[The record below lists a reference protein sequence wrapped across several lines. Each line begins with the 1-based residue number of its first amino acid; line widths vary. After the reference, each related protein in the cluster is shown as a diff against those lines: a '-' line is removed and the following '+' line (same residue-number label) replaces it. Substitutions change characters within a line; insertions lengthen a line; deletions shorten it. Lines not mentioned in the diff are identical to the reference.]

1 MVGWIIGGIVF
12 AVLAVVFFIMAAILR
27 RVVPTNMIHIVQ
39 STGKTTLFGK
49 GQTAGNTYYMWPSW
63 VPRFGVVVTTFPESI
78 FQITLK
84 DYEAYDAA
92 RLPFVVDITAF
103 FRIENAEIAAHRVA
117 SFPEL
122 EDQLKSVLQ
131 GAVRRVLATNKL
143 EEIMQER
150 GSLGEKFTAEVRE
163 QIAEWGVLPV
173 KTIEFMDL
181 RDSAKSQVIFN
192 IMAKEQSRI
201 DKESRI
207 KIAENRQEAET
218 KEIEAKRI
226 TDVNRQDAEQQVGER
241 TAQKDQAVGLA
252 REASKQAIQEQAA
265 VTAEKDMAVLKVQQ
279 VSQAG
284 IDKEVAIVHA
294 EQQGREREI
303 RAEADK
309 KVQVVTASGDKEST
323 VARAEGQLA
332 AAKLNAEGIEA
343 EGKAKGAAEEAILMA
358 PVNTQITLAKEIG
371 ENEGYQ
377 TYLITVKQVEA
388 GQAVGIEMAK
398 AISNADLKVIAN
410 AGDPQSGIAQIG
422 DLFSPAGGTKITG
435 MLAALDQTEEGK
447 AILGRV
453 TGKSE

>member
-1 MVGWIIGGIVF
+1 MIGYIVSGIIL
-12 AVLAVVFFIMAAILR
+12 AVLGVVFFLIAATLR
-27 RVVPTNMIHIVQ
+27 RVVPTNMVHIVQ
-39 STGKTTLFGK
+39 ARKSTTTFGK
-49 GQTAGNTYYMWPSW
+49 DQAAGNTYYQWPAW

-103 FRIENAEIAAHRVA
+103 FRVENAEIAAHRVA
-117 SFPEL
+117 SFHEL

-150 GSLGEKFTAEVRE
+150 GSLGEKFTNEVRE

-207 KIAENRQEAET
+207 EIATNRQEAET
-218 KEIEAKRI
+218 KEIEAKRV

-265 VTAEKDMAVLKVQQ
+265 LTAEKDMAVLKVQQ
-279 VSQAG
+279 VTQAG
-284 IDKEVAIVHA
+284 IDKEVAIVQA
-294 EQQGREREI
+294 EQQGKEREI

-332 AAKLNAEGIEA
+332 AAKLNAEGISA
-343 EGKAKGAAEEAILMA
+343 EGKAKGEAEQAILMA

-371 ENEGYQ
+371 ENQGYQ
-377 TYLITVKQVEA
+377 SYLITVKQVEA

-435 MLAALDQTEEGK
+435 MLAALAQSPEGK
-447 AILGRV
+447 AILERV

>member
-1 MVGWIIGGIVF
+1 MIGWIIGGIALV
-12 AVLAVVFFIMAAILR
+12 VLAVIFLLIAVFLR
-27 RVVPTNMIHIVQ
+27 RVVPTNMVHIVQ
-39 STGKTTLFGK
+39 SSAKTTPFGRGK
-49 GQTAGNTYYMWPSW
+49 DSGNTYYHWPSW
-63 VPRFGVVVTTFPESI
+63 MPRIGVMVTTFPESI

-84 DYEAYDAA
+84 DYEAYDSA

-103 FRIENAEIAAHRVA
+103 FRIDNAETAAQRVA
-117 SFPEL
+117 SFSEL
-122 EDQLKSVLQ
+122 EEQLRSVLQ
-131 GAVRRVLATNKL
+131 GAVRRVLATSHL
-143 EEIMQER
+143 EDIMQER
-150 GSLGEKFTAEVRE
+150 ASLGQKFTDEVRE
-163 QIAEWGVLPV
+163 QISEWGVLPV

-181 RDSAKSQVIFN
+181 RDSSKSQVIFN

-201 DKESRI
+201 DMESRI
-207 KIAENRQEAET
+207 KVAANQQEAQT
-218 KEIEAKRI
+218 KEIEAQRTI
-226 TDVNRQDAEQQVGER
+226 DVNRQQAEQAVGER

-252 REASKQAIQEQAA
+252 RETSKQAIQTAA
-265 VTAEKDMAVLKVQQ
+265 ATTAEKDMAVLKIQQ

-284 IDKEVAIVHA
+284 IDKEVAIVQA

-309 KVQVVTASGDKEST
+309 KVQVITAAGDKEST
-323 VARAEGQLA
+323 VARAQGQLE

-371 ENEGYQ
+371 ENQGYQ

-435 MLAALDQTEEGK
+435 MLAALAQTEEGK
-447 AILGRV
+447 AILSRV